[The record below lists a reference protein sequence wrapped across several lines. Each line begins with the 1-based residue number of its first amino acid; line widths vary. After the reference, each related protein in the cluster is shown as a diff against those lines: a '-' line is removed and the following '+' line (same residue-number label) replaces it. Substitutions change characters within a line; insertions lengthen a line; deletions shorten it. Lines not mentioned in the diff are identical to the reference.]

1 MVQPING
8 RCLQLA
14 GVLEDLLD
22 AVGAGGH
29 RASYVPTE
37 AGSGMV
43 PAPGNSSG
51 IRTVLSA
58 SSPSPQAQVMSPPE
72 S

>member
-22 AVGAGGH
+22 AGGH

-37 AGSGMV
+37 AGTGMV